1 MLPRMGEPVFTSCR
15 RKVKDRRLVASSRLL
30 LYRIAEPGYGSDI
43 LIPRIYEFLYE
54 FLYVCFSVAKL
65 LSYHWSGVDFYG
77 VKCPAFAMGINHY
90 VLLLNQQNQ
99 MSIHVLCKPCERARC
114 QLYQQQ
120 ASLLPIAS
128 WVWMA
133 ADLADH
139 FQIGQIPSPQ
149 LLWEGNDLKPPH
161 KWWCFSRMHG
171 KGSRFTL
178 GVWGLRVCSLD
189 VAFMFAT
196 VRNRSQPFA
205 TGRNRPQP
213 FAGEC
218 VRPVWPCLW

>member
-1 MLPRMGEPVFTSCR
+1 MLPRIGEPVFTSCR
-15 RKVKDRRLVASSRLL
+15 RKVKDRPLVASSRLL

-99 MSIHVLCKPCERARC
+99 MPIHVLCKPCERARC

-128 WVWMA
+128 WV
-133 ADLADH
+133 
-139 FQIGQIPSPQ
+139 
-149 LLWEGNDLKPPH
+149 
-161 KWWCFSRMHG
+161 
-171 KGSRFTL
+171 
-178 GVWGLRVCSLD
+178 
-189 VAFMFAT
+189 
-196 VRNRSQPFA
+196 
-205 TGRNRPQP
+205 
-213 FAGEC
+213 
-218 VRPVWPCLW
+218 